1 MLRTPCLALM
11 TPCLASTTSCFAST
25 TSCFASF
32 VDVLRAFRSRSGWF
46 LLCDARRRALLRH
59 AKYAASDEVSQ
70 FPCFLFVF
78 AFAPSLSLGGG
89 PCLSMPFL
97 VPFSQGDH
105 RAQQVPGLRLR
116 AFAFVRCAFFY
127 LLFLA
132 LQAQQPKI
140 FARFALLFAPRA
152 INSTPGGRGAPPFV
166 LADVRREVRK
176 RPPHA
181 V

>member
-1 MLRTPCLALM
+1 MLGFDDVMLCFDDIVLCFDDVVLCFVRRRALLRSSTYFVLFARDLA
-11 TPCLASTTSCFAST
+11 
-25 TSCFASF
+25 
-32 VDVLRAFRSRSGWF
+32 G

-105 RAQQVPGLRLR
+105 RRTQQDRDSDCVHSMCLLLLAFSGGASPATEKFCALR
-116 AFAFVRCAFFY
+116 A
-127 LLFLA
+127 A
-132 LQAQQPKI
+132 LCS
-140 FARFALLFAPRA
+140 PRY
-152 INSTPGGRGAPPFV
+152 
-166 LADVRREVRK
+166 K
-176 RPPHA
+176 
-181 V
+181 

>member
-1 MLRTPCLALM
+1 MPRTPCF
-11 TPCLASTTSCFAST
+11 ASDFVLCFGVVLCFDDIVLCFARRRTSCFDDAI
-25 TSCFASF
+25 CFSLAIW
-32 VDVLRAFRSRSGWF
+32 VALRDAVLCSVT
-46 LLCDARRRALLRH
+46 
-59 AKYAASDEVSQ
+59 AKYAASASQ
-70 FPCFLFVF
+70 FPCVWFVF

>member
-1 MLRTPCLALM
+1 M
-11 TPCLASTTSCFAST
+11 SCFASDADAMLGFDDVVL
-25 TSCFASF
+25 CFDDVVLCF
-32 VDVLRAFRSRSGWF
+32 VRRRALLRSSTYFVLFARDLAG

-105 RAQQVPGLRLR
+105 RRQQEGPGLRLR
-116 AFAFVRCAFFY
+116 AFDVPSSTCFWWRCK
-127 LLFLA
+127 
-132 LQAQQPKI
+132 PSNRKI
-140 FARFALLFAPRA
+140 LRA
-152 INSTPGGRGAPPFV
+152 SRRFV
-166 LADVRREVRK
+166 LPAL
-176 RPPHA
+176 
-181 V
+181 

>member
-1 MLRTPCLALM
+1 MLGFDDVVLCFDDVVLCFVRRRALLRSSTYFVLFARDLA
-11 TPCLASTTSCFAST
+11 
-25 TSCFASF
+25 
-32 VDVLRAFRSRSGWF
+32 G

-132 LQAQQPKI
+132 LQAQQPKN

>member
-105 RAQQVPGLRLR
+105 RRTQQDRDSDCVHSMCLLLLAFGGVASPATEKFCALR
-116 AFAFVRCAFFY
+116 A
-127 LLFLA
+127 A
-132 LQAQQPKI
+132 LCS
-140 FARFALLFAPRA
+140 PRY
-152 INSTPGGRGAPPFV
+152 
-166 LADVRREVRK
+166 K
-176 RPPHA
+176 
-181 V
+181 

>member
-1 MLRTPCLALM
+1 MLGFDDVVLCFDDVVLCFVRRRALLALLRSS
-11 TPCLASTTSCFAST
+11 TYFVLFARDLA
-25 TSCFASF
+25 
-32 VDVLRAFRSRSGWF
+32 G

-105 RAQQVPGLRLR
+105 RRTQQDRDSDCVHSMCLLLLAFSGAASPATEKFCPLR
-116 AFAFVRCAFFY
+116 AAWCS
-127 LLFLA
+127 
-132 LQAQQPKI
+132 
-140 FARFALLFAPRA
+140 PRY
-152 INSTPGGRGAPPFV
+152 
-166 LADVRREVRK
+166 K
-176 RPPHA
+176 
-181 V
+181 